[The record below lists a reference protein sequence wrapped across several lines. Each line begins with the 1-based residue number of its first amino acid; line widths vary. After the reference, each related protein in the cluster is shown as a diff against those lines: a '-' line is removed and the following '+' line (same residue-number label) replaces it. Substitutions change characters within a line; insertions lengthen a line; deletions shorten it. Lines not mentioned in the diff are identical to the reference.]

1 MTRRSVKLLHE
12 GRYVAEIDIE
22 LIDQPEGWAPYVS
35 VADARKLDDVRRL
48 LRSGDVE
55 AASRLGRVFELMPV
69 TS

>member
-1 MTRRSVKLLHE
+1 MTRPSPKLVHG
-12 GRYVAEIDIE
+12 GRYVAEMDID
-22 LIDQPEGWAPYVS
+22 LIDQPEGWAPYIS

-55 AASRLGRVFELMPV
+55 AASRLGRVFELMPI